1 MNYMM
6 DKINLL
12 ENKGAIIEGAEE
24 IVKLLLS
31 NKKLDDSEKLM
42 TIELALAKINYELYH
57 ISGDGK
63 KKCQNSI
70 FFFLKKSVLK

>member
-12 ENKGAIIEGAEE
+12 ENKDAIIEGAEE

-57 ISGDGK
+57 ISGDEK
-63 KKCQNSI
+63 
-70 FFFLKKSVLK
+70 

>member
-57 ISGDGK
+57 THPIERNK
-63 KKCQNSI
+63 L
-70 FFFLKKSVLK
+70 F